1 MDVNTTNLNNDTP
14 DPTDNF
20 KLPPIR
26 GSKNTT
32 GIGHYKKDKIRMA
45 RNFMREQNN
54 VENSPN

>member
-1 MDVNTTNLNNDTP
+1 MDINTTNLNNET
-14 DPTDNF
+14 F
-20 KLPPIR
+20 KLPPIK
-26 GSKNTT
+26 GSKNIT